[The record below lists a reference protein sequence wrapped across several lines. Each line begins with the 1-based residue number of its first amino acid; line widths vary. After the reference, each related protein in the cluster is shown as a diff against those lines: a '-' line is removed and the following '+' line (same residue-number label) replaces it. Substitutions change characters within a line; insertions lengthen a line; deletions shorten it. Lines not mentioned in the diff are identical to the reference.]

1 MKEKASMGRPPKAW
15 SWSQLDRILECHLSL
30 QSTASIMETSKTV
43 VRERIQTRYGMTFRA
58 YRQQKMCVIKKSLI
72 QKAIEMALSG
82 DRTMLIF
89 CLKNICGWSD
99 SPADV
104 KEMKKKVD
112 QLIIQYSEIVPN
124 VAIAS

>member
-1 MKEKASMGRPPKAW
+1 MKEKAKMGRPPKAW
-15 SWSQLDRILECHLSL
+15 DWDQLDRILECHLSL
-30 QSTASIMETSKTV
+30 KSTASIMQVSMDTV
-43 VRERIQTRYGMTFRA
+43 ENKIKDQYGVTFSEYRE
-58 YRQQKMCVIKKSLI
+58 QKKCVVKKSLI

-99 SPADV
+99 SPADM

-112 QLIIQYSEIVPN
+112 QLIIQYNEIVPN